1 MLRIL
6 IVEDDADLRHSLSLT
21 LRRGGHQV
29 QEAES
34 AAKARPLL
42 SRVDLLL
49 TDLRLPDGE
58 GTALLVDGLR
68 ANPRLQS
75 IVMTGYGTIES
86 AIRATRSGAR
96 DYLLKPFE
104 MDVLKRQVAEVD
116 TFLGAQEEAAR
127 AQAQGHGGLLG
138 RCAAMQRVFLAI
150 DAAAASSAPVL
161 VEGETGTGKELVAM
175 AIHQRSARRQQPF
188 VPVNLAALPAEL
200 LESELFG
207 HERGAFT
214 GASARRAGRFA
225 LASGGTLLLDEI
237 NSLPLALQPK
247 LLRVL
252 ETRELWPVGATRSQR
267 ADVRVLAASNEP
279 LAALVEQGRFR
290 ADLYYRLNVLRIE
303 LPPLRERPEDVP
315 LIARALL
322 DREDMPRPAPGTPVE
337 LSSEALAW
345 LSRQRWPGNVRELK
359 NLLERTLL
367 QAPVLSR
374 IPPRLERAD
383 LDGVARAG
391 EVAAAPFKDAR
402 SAATDEWRRSV
413 IVAALRQAGG
423 NRAQAA
429 KILQMNRSALF
440 KLLKRLAI
448 EE

>member
-188 VPVNLAALPAEL
+188 VPVNLAALPQAL

-214 GASARRAGRFA
+214 GATGRRSGRIEQAG
-225 LASGGTLLLDEI
+225 GGTLFLDE
-237 NSLPLALQPK
+237 LGDLEPALQTK
-247 LLRVL
+247 LLRVMQ
-252 ETRELWPVGATRSQR
+252 ERTYERVGS
-267 ADVRVLAASNEP
+267 SEP
-279 LAALVEQGRFR
+279 LQSRARVVALFQAVG
-290 ADLYYRLNVLRIE
+290 LR
-303 LPPLRERPEDVP
+303 V
-315 LIARALL
+315 
-322 DREDMPRPAPGTPVE
+322 
-337 LSSEALAW
+337 
-345 LSRQRWPGNVRELK
+345 
-359 NLLERTLL
+359 
-367 QAPVLSR
+367 
-374 IPPRLERAD
+374 
-383 LDGVARAG
+383 VARMAG
-391 EVAAAPFKDAR
+391 
-402 SAATDEWRRSV
+402 
-413 IVAALRQAGG
+413 
-423 NRAQAA
+423 
-429 KILQMNRSALF
+429 
-440 KLLKRLAI
+440 
-448 EE
+448 